1 MDVNSVN
8 PVQQAAELTQA
19 VMQAQLQT
27 TALAEKMAKIAAT
40 QKVEGVGDR
49 LDVTR

>member
-19 VMQAQLQT
+19 VMQAQLQSA
-27 TALAEKMAKIAAT
+27 ALAEKMVKVAAAQKI
-40 QKVEGVGDR
+40 QGVGDQV
-49 LDVTR
+49 DVTR